1 MGGGTLG
8 GFLDV
13 VGAKGK
19 DGFGDETKTE
29 MLFRATYMLDVLDPK
44 AGLKAG
50 FGTGAMEQQV
60 WLQQQHEQREKQL
73 QGNHPVVVG

>member
-1 MGGGTLG
+1 
-8 GFLDV
+8 V

-50 FGTGAMEQQV
+50 LGLERWSNKFGCNNSMSSVKNSCKATTPLLLVEYH
-60 WLQQQHEQREKQL
+60 L
-73 QGNHPVVVG
+73 